1 MNETEVIYPKLEI
14 CNSANDFEHSLRAYD
29 FLLASTV
36 LCAEDGADKK
46 LFKAIKLRRDEA
58 NNWSVDKK
66 QNEALLAGIEIKCN
80 LAGSYAVKNVK
91 DDFRSIGRMV
101 LLTLNA
107 AFEKRIKD
115 MLYIWYAAEV
125 NDFEIKETFNL
136 TKIQQ
141 KLVKQKADT
150 HWHTSSGWE
159 KDWEDLKYMLIQL
172 ATDMHFKLKVSG
184 KQLLYWK
191 KYTDVN
197 KYETEVIN
205 KITDE
210 CWIEIKDA
218 YLLRNAITHNR
229 NKSTQQITIRRQTF
243 GFNDYIDPEQSSINS
258 IISSF
263 RKIHELFP
271 QSPDSIWC

>member
-1 MNETEVIYPKLEI
+1 MNEIEVIYPKLEI
-14 CNSANDFEHSLRAYD
+14 CNSANDFEHALRAYD

-80 LAGSYAVKNVK
+80 LAGSYAVKNVE

-115 MLYIWYAAEV
+115 MLYIWYVAEV

-141 KLVKQKADT
+141 KLIKQKADT
-150 HWHTSSGWE
+150 HWHTSWG
-159 KDWEDLKYMLIQL
+159 
-172 ATDMHFKLKVSG
+172 G
-184 KQLLYWK
+184 
-191 KYTDVN
+191 
-197 KYETEVIN
+197 
-205 KITDE
+205 
-210 CWIEIKDA
+210 
-218 YLLRNAITHNR
+218 
-229 NKSTQQITIRRQTF
+229 IRIGR
-243 GFNDYIDPEQSSINS
+243 I
-258 IISSF
+258 
-263 RKIHELFP
+263 
-271 QSPDSIWC
+271 

>member
-1 MNETEVIYPKLEI
+1 M
-14 CNSANDFEHSLRAYD
+14 AH
-29 FLLASTV
+29 LL
-36 LCAEDGADKK
+36 
-46 LFKAIKLRRDEA
+46 
-58 NNWSVDKK
+58 
-66 QNEALLAGIEIKCN
+66 
-80 LAGSYAVKNVK
+80 
-91 DDFRSIGRMV
+91 
-101 LLTLNA
+101 
-107 AFEKRIKD
+107 
-115 MLYIWYAAEV
+115 
-125 NDFEIKETFNL
+125 
-136 TKIQQ
+136 
-141 KLVKQKADT
+141 
-150 HWHTSSGWE
+150 GWD

-172 ATDMHFKLKVSG
+172 ATDIHFKLKVSG

-263 RKIHELFP
+263 RKIHELFL